1 MLVSIIGINLEFS
14 FFFFHLSVFT
24 FVFSDTDSGDPN
36 QELNAKDAAA
46 VRADHPIPITCGVYY
61 FEVTI
66 VCSGAECC
74 MGVGLCERNVDLNR
88 LPGLLSIHIYALLGH

>member
-1 MLVSIIGINLEFS
+1 MLKVSIFLFIYRSLHSYRFFS
-14 FFFFHLSVFT
+14 NA
-24 FVFSDTDSGDPN
+24 DSGDPN

-88 LPGLLSIHIYALLGH
+88 LPGLHYL

>member
-1 MLVSIIGINLEFS
+1 MNFLALTYKFQLLKFLYFFYWFS
-14 FFFFHLSVFT
+14 GA
-24 FVFSDTDSGDPN
+24 DSGDPN

-88 LPGLLSIHIYALLGH
+88 LPGLHCI